1 MRFARPALTLFAGL
15 SLSLSAMALSLSDL
29 SQGDA
34 TGALRS
40 ALTQGAEMAVDS
52 LGRTDGLLGNPE
64 VRIELPGDLGKAAK
78 MMKTFGMG
86 SEVTALETAMNRAA
100 EAAVPEA
107 RKLLVDAVKNMSVSD
122 AKGILTGGDT
132 AGTEY
137 LNRSSREQL
146 QARFLPIVKQMTDK
160 VGLAQQYNAFAGQ
173 AASFGVI
180 DAKSANLESY
190 VTEQALDGLFTLIG
204 QEEQKIRQNPAEAA
218 GSLAKKVFGLL

>member
-1 MRFARPALTLFAGL
+1 
-15 SLSLSAMALSLSDL
+15 MALSLSDL

-34 TGALRS
+34 TSALRS

-52 LGRTDGLLGNPE
+52 LGKTDGFMGNPE
-64 VRIELPGDLGKAAK
+64 VRIELPSDLGKAAK

-86 SEVTALETAMNRAA
+86 SEVSALELSMNRAA
-100 EAAVPEA
+100 EAAVPQA
-107 RKLLVDAVKNMSVSD
+107 RQLLIDAVKNMSVSD
-122 AKGILTGGDT
+122 AKGILTGGNT

-146 QARFLPIVKQMTDK
+146 RSRFLPIVKQATDQ
-160 VGLAQQYNAFAGQ
+160 VGLAQQYNTFAGQ

-180 DAKSANLESY
+180 DAQSANLESY

-204 QEEQKIRQNPAEAA
+204 AEEQKIRQNPAEAA
-218 GSLAKKVFGLL
+218 GSLAKKVFELL

>member
-1 MRFARPALTLFAGL
+1 MRLSRHLFTLCAGL

-40 ALTQGAEMAVDS
+40 ALTQGAEMAVDT
-52 LGRTDGLLGNPE
+52 LGRTDGFLGNPE

-132 AGTEY
+132 AGTDY
-137 LNRSSREQL
+137 LNRASREQL

>member
-1 MRFARPALTLFAGL
+1 MRLSRHLFTLCAGL

-40 ALTQGAEMAVDS
+40 ALTQGADMAVDT
-52 LGRTDGLLGNPE
+52 LGRTDGFLGNPE

-132 AGTEY
+132 AGTDY
-137 LNRSSREQL
+137 LNRASREQL

>member
-52 LGRTDGLLGNPE
+52 LGRTDGFLGNPE

>member
-52 LGRTDGLLGNPE
+52 LGRTDGFLGNPE

-132 AGTEY
+132 AGTDY

>member
-52 LGRTDGLLGNPE
+52 LGRTDGFLGNPE

-160 VGLAQQYNAFAGQ
+160 VGLAQQYNSFAGQ

>member
-34 TGALRS
+34 AGALRS

-52 LGRTDGLLGNPE
+52 LGRTDGFLGNPE
-64 VRIELPGDLGKAAK
+64 VRIQLPGDLGKAAK

>member
-52 LGRTDGLLGNPE
+52 LGRTDGFLGNPE

-146 QARFLPIVKQMTDK
+146 QARFLP
-160 VGLAQQYNAFAGQ
+160 L
-173 AASFGVI
+173 
-180 DAKSANLESY
+180 
-190 VTEQALDGLFTLIG
+190 
-204 QEEQKIRQNPAEAA
+204 
-218 GSLAKKVFGLL
+218 